1 VVTVI
6 AGDQQPMLITLWRS
20 IDRHYVVSHN
30 AKPCRSE
37 RGVDWQR
44 LRHLASSFRATGHQ
58 RGEPRSRA
66 RMPSGTSPL
75 GARQQRDGAVPGQ

>member
-6 AGDQQPMLITLWRS
+6 AGDQQPMLITLGRS

-66 RMPSGTSPL
+66 MMPGTSPL
-75 GARQQRDGAVPGQ
+75 RARQQRDGAVPGQ